1 MTSAALYARISDDK
15 EGAGLGTARQLADCR
30 ELAEKRGWTVAREYE
45 DNDYSAFS
53 GRKRPGYRHMLADV
67 ASGTVNAVVAWHT
80 DRLHRS
86 PVEFEEFIA
95 LIEQHHVQVEVV
107 NGGMLDL
114 VNPRWPYGRPP
125 TRGRS
130 PVRERAPFR
139 ARAPEAQGTGRV
151 GGSGRVGVTDRT
163 ATRLTV

>member
-86 PVEFEEFIA
+86 PLNSRSSSPSSSSTTYRSRSSMA
-95 LIEQHHVQVEVV
+95 GCWTCQPQVAV
-107 NGGMLDL
+107 
-114 VNPRWPYGRPP
+114 W
-125 TRGRS
+125 S
-130 PVRERAPFR
+130 PAN
-139 ARAPEAQGTGRV
+139 
-151 GGSGRVGVTDRT
+151 SGP
-163 ATRLTV
+163 